1 MKEDYIAPLKKAAA
15 NRFALRKCPTG
26 IQGLDEITLGG
37 IPRGRPTL
45 LTGGAGSGK
54 TLIAL
59 EFLVKG
65 ATQYNEPGV
74 FMAFEETSEELTTNV
89 SSLGFDLDGLTAQKK
104 LAIDYVYIERSE
116 IEETGEYDLEGL
128 FVRLGYAID
137 SVKAKRVVLDT
148 LEVLFA
154 SLPNEGILRAELR
167 RLFRWLKKKGVTAIV
182 TGERGS
188 TTLTRY
194 GLEEYVADCVIIL
207 DHRVTEQIST
217 RRLRV
222 VKYRG
227 SYHGT
232 NEYPFLIDKDGI
244 SILPITSLGLTADA
258 PSGRVSTGVSRL
270 DAMFDGKGYYKGSSV
285 LVSGTAGTG
294 KSTLAA
300 HFAESACKRKERALY
315 LAFEESPPQIV
326 RNMRSVGIDLAPY
339 LDKGSLLIRSERPTL
354 LGLEMRLLQMTKLVD
369 EFKPHVVVMDPITNL
384 ISVGAEADVKSMLTR
399 FVDYLKGRQVTSLF
413 TSLTSPGNL
422 ERTDVGVSSLMD
434 TWIVLKDIEGQG
446 ERNRGL
452 SIVKSRG
459 MAHSNQFREFKLSDK
474 GLMLE
479 DVYLGAS
486 GALTGAARAAQIA
499 EEQAAVA
506 ARNEEIERLTR
517 QIERRRT
524 VLESQVTVLR
534 SEFEAEEEEIRKRMA
549 EVKAQEQTAA
559 IQKSRMAHARKV
571 DEETGR

>member
-1 MKEDYIAPLKKAAA
+1 MARKKGAAD
-15 NRFALRKCPTG
+15 RFELQKCPTG

-45 LTGGAGSGK
+45 ITGGAGSGK

-65 ATQYNEPGV
+65 ATLYNEPGV
-74 FMAFEETSEELTTNV
+74 FMAFEETGEELTTNV
-89 SSLGFDLDGLTAQKK
+89 ASLGFDLDGLAKQKK

-128 FVRLGYAID
+128 FVRLGNAID

-148 LEVLFA
+148 IEVLFG

-167 RLFRWLKKKGVTAIV
+167 RLFRWLKKRGVTALV

-194 GLEEYVADCVIIL
+194 GLEEYVADCVVLL
-207 DHRVTEQIST
+207 DHRVTDQIST

-244 SILPITSLGLTADA
+244 SILPITSLGLTSDA
-258 PSGRVSTGVSRL
+258 PSKRVSTGIPRL
-270 DAMFDGKGYYKGSSV
+270 DAMFGGKGFYKGSSV

-294 KSTLAA
+294 KSTMSAQ
-300 HFAESACKRKERALY
+300 FVKSACKRGERALY
-315 LAFEESPPQIV
+315 LAFEESPKQII
-326 RNMRSVGIDLAPY
+326 RNMRSAGIDLEPY
-339 LDKGSLLIRSERPTL
+339 LHGKGLVIRSERPTL
-354 LGLEMRLLQMTKLVD
+354 FGLEMHLLQMTKLV
-369 EFKPHVVVMDPITNL
+369 EQVSPHVVVMDPITNL
-384 ISVGAEADVKSMLTR
+384 ISIGFEADVKSMLTR
-399 FVDYLKGRQVTSLF
+399 FVDFLKAKQVTSLF
-413 TSLTSPGNL
+413 TSLTSPDGSL
-422 ERTDVGVSSLMD
+422 EQSAVGVSSLMD

-452 SIVKSRG
+452 TIVKSRG
-459 MAHSNQFREFKLSDK
+459 MAHSNQFRELRLT
-474 GLMLE
+474 GNGIVLE
-479 DVYLGAS
+479 DIYLGAS

-499 EEQAAVA
+499 EEEAAA
-506 ARNEEIERLTR
+506 LARKEEIERLGR
-517 QIERRRT
+517 HIERKRG
-524 VLESQVTVLR
+524 VLESQLKVLR
-534 SEFEAEEEEIRKRMA
+534 SEFEAEEEEIKRRMA
-549 EVKAQEQTAA
+549 EVEAREQAAEEQRSQAAHMRKA
-559 IQKSRMAHARKV
+559 

>member
-1 MKEDYIAPLKKAAA
+1 MPSKKTAADSFPLQ
-15 NRFALRKCPTG
+15 KCPTG
-26 IQGLDEITLGG
+26 IQGLDEITMGG

-45 LTGGAGSGK
+45 VTGAAGSGK

-65 ATQYNEPGV
+65 ATLYNEPGV

-89 SSLGFDLDGLTAQKK
+89 SSLGFDLDGLAKQKK

-128 FVRLGYAID
+128 FVRLGHAID

-148 LEVLFA
+148 LEVLF
-154 SLPNEGILRAELR
+154 SCLPSEGILRAELR

-182 TGERGS
+182 TGERGVN
-188 TTLTRY
+188 TITRY
-194 GLEEYVADCVIIL
+194 GLEEYVADCVILL
-207 DHRVTEQIST
+207 DHRVNEQVST

-244 SILPITSLGLTADA
+244 SILPITSFGLTSDA
-258 PSGRVSTGVSRL
+258 PSGRVSTGIPSL
-270 DAMFDGKGYYKGSSV
+270 DAMFEGKGYNKGSSV

-294 KSTLAA
+294 KSTMAA
-300 HFAESACKRKERALY
+300 QFAESACKRSKRALY
-315 LAFEESPPQIV
+315 FAFEESPKQII
-326 RNMRSVGIDLAPY
+326 RNMGYAGIDLKPY
-339 LDKGSLLIRSERPTL
+339 LDSKHLVIRSERPTL
-354 LGLEMRLLQMTKLVD
+354 FGLEMHLLQMTKLVD
-369 EFKPHVVVMDPITNL
+369 QFKPHIVVMDPITNL
-384 ISVGAEADVKSMLTR
+384 ISVGFQADVKSMLMR
-399 FVDYLKGRQVTSLF
+399 FVDFLKAKQITSLF
-413 TSLTSPGNL
+413 TSLASPGNL
-422 ERTDVGVSSLMD
+422 EQTDVGVSSLMD

-459 MAHSNQFREFKLSDK
+459 MAHSNQFREFKLTAN

-479 DVYLGAS
+479 DVYLGVS
-486 GALTGAARAAQIA
+486 GALTGAAKAAQIA
-499 EEQAAVA
+499 EEEAA
-506 ARNEEIERLTR
+506 ARARTEEIERLGR
-517 QIERRRT
+517 HIERKRQ
-524 VLESQVTVLR
+524 VLESQMIVLR
-534 SEFEAEEEEIRKRMA
+534 SEFEVEEEEIRKRMA
-549 EVKAQEQTAA
+549 DLEAREQAAAEQEN
-559 IQKSRMAHARKV
+559 RMAQARKV

>member
-1 MKEDYIAPLKKAAA
+1 VPHKKTLPD
-15 NRFALRKCPTG
+15 RFELQKCPTG
-26 IQGLDEITLGG
+26 IQGLDEITTGG
-37 IPRGRPTL
+37 IPKGRPTL
-45 LTGGAGSGK
+45 LTGAAGSGK

-65 ATQYNEPGV
+65 VTLYNEPGV

-89 SSLGFDLDGLTAQKK
+89 SSLGFDLDGLAKQKK
-104 LAIDYVYIERSE
+104 LAVDYVYIERSE

-128 FVRLGYAID
+128 FVRLGHAID

-154 SLPNEGILRAELR
+154 SLPNEAILRAELR

-182 TGERGS
+182 TGERGVN
-188 TTLTRY
+188 TITRY
-194 GLEEYVADCVIIL
+194 GLEEYVADCVILL
-207 DHRVTEQIST
+207 DHRITEQVST

-244 SILPITSLGLTADA
+244 SILPITSLGLTSDA
-258 PSGRVSTGVSRL
+258 PLGRVSTGIPRL
-270 DAMFDGKGYYKGSSV
+270 DAMFEDKGYYKGSSV

-300 HFAESACKRKERALY
+300 QFAQGACERKERVLY
-315 LAFEESPPQIV
+315 LAFEESPQQII
-326 RNMRSVGIDLAPY
+326 RNMRSAGIDLEPY
-339 LDKGSLLIRSERPTL
+339 TKSKSLVIRSERPTL
-354 LGLEMRLLQMTKLVD
+354 LGLEMHLLQMTKLVD
-369 EFKPHVVVMDPITNL
+369 QFTPHIVVMDPITNL
-384 ISVGAEADVKSMLTR
+384 ISVGAESDVKSMLTR
-399 FVDYLKGRQVTSLF
+399 FVDFLKSKQVTSLF

-422 ERTDVGVSSLMD
+422 ERTDVGISSLMD
-434 TWIVLKDIEGQG
+434 TWMVLKDIEGQG

-452 SIVKSRG
+452 TIVKSRG
-459 MAHSNQFREFKLSDK
+459 MPHSNQFREFKLTGS

-499 EEQAAVA
+499 EEETAAL
-506 ARNEEIERLTR
+506 ARAEEIERLNR
-517 QIERRRT
+517 QIERKRT
-524 VLESQVTVLR
+524 VLDSQLTVLR
-534 SEFEAEEEEIRKRMA
+534 AGLEAEEEEIRKRMA
-549 EVKAQEQTAA
+549 EVEGKDQAAKAH
-559 IQKSRMAHARKV
+559 KSGMAHARKT
-571 DEETGR
+571 DGEAGK

>member
-1 MKEDYIAPLKKAAA
+1 MPRKKTVTD
-15 NRFALRKCPTG
+15 RFDLQKCPTG

-45 LTGGAGSGK
+45 LTGAAGSGK

-65 ATQYNEPGV
+65 AIVYNEPGV

-89 SSLGFDLDGLTAQKK
+89 SSLGFDLDGLARQKK

-128 FVRLGYAID
+128 FIRLGQAID

-148 LEVLFA
+148 LEVLFS
-154 SLPNEGILRAELR
+154 SLPNEGALRAELR
-167 RLFRWLKKKGVTAIV
+167 RLFRWLKQKGVTAIV
-182 TGERGS
+182 TGERGVN
-188 TTLTRY
+188 TITRY
-194 GLEEYVADCVIIL
+194 GLEEYVADCVIVL
-207 DHRVTEQIST
+207 DHRVTDQIST

-258 PSGRVSTGVSRL
+258 PTGRVSTGISRL
-270 DAMFDGKGYYKGSSV
+270 DAMFGGKGFYRGSSV

-300 HFAESACKRKERALY
+300 QFAESVCKRGERVLY
-315 LAFEESPPQIV
+315 FAFEESPKQIL
-326 RNMRSVGIDLAPY
+326 RNMRSAGVNLEPY
-339 LDKGSLLIRSERPTL
+339 IKNKRLLLYSERPTFF
-354 LGLEMRLLQMTKLVD
+354 GLEMHLLKMTKLVD
-369 EFKPHVVVMDPITNL
+369 EFKPQIVMMDPVTNL
-384 ISVGAEADVKSMLTR
+384 ISVGLQIDVKSMLTR
-399 FVDYLKGRQVTSLF
+399 FVDFLKARQVTSLF
-413 TSLTSPGNL
+413 TSLTSPGGSL
-422 ERTDVGVSSLMD
+422 EQSDAGVSSLMD
-434 TWIVLKDIEGQG
+434 TWIVLKDIEAQN

-452 SIVKSRG
+452 TIIKSRG
-459 MAHSNQFREFKLSDK
+459 MAHSNQFRRFRLTGK

-479 DVYLGAS
+479 DV
-486 GALTGAARAAQIA
+486 TG
-499 EEQAAVA
+499 
-506 ARNEEIERLTR
+506 
-517 QIERRRT
+517 
-524 VLESQVTVLR
+524 S
-534 SEFEAEEEEIRKRMA
+534 
-549 EVKAQEQTAA
+549 
-559 IQKSRMAHARKV
+559 
-571 DEETGR
+571 

>member
-1 MKEDYIAPLKKAAA
+1 MPPRNKPSSD
-15 NRFALRKCPTG
+15 RFALKKCPTG

-45 LTGGAGSGK
+45 VTGAAGSGK
-54 TLIAL
+54 TLFAL
-59 EFLVKG
+59 EFLVRG
-65 ATQYNEPGV
+65 ATLYNEPGV
-74 FMAFEETSEELTTNV
+74 FMAFEETGEELTTNV
-89 SSLGFDLDGLTAQKK
+89 SSLGFDLDGLAKQKK

-128 FVRLGYAID
+128 FVRLGHAID

-148 LEVLFA
+148 LEVLFGN
-154 SLPNEGILRAELR
+154 LPNEGILRAELR

-182 TGERGS
+182 TGERG
-188 TTLTRY
+188 TNTITRY
-194 GLEEYVADCVIIL
+194 GLEEYVADCVILL

-244 SILPITSLGLTADA
+244 SILPITSLGLTSEA
-258 PSGRVSTGVSRL
+258 PSGRVSTGIPRL
-270 DAMFDGKGYYKGSSV
+270 DTMFEGKGYYKGSSV

-294 KSTLAA
+294 KSTMAA
-300 HFAESACKRKERALY
+300 RFAESACKRGERALY
-315 LAFEESPPQIV
+315 LAFEESPKQIV
-326 RNMRSVGIDLAPY
+326 RNMGTAGIHLKPY
-339 LDKGSLLIRSERPTL
+339 LDNKHLVIRSERPTL
-354 LGLEMRLLQMTKLVD
+354 LGLEMHLLQMTKLVT
-369 EFKPHVVVMDPITNL
+369 EFKPHIVVMDPITNL
-384 ISVGAEADVKSMLTR
+384 ISVGFQADVKSMLTR
-399 FVDYLKGRQVTSLF
+399 FVDFLKAKQVTSLF

-422 ERTDVGVSSLMD
+422 EQTDVGVSSLMD

-452 SIVKSRG
+452 TIVKSRG
-459 MAHSNQFREFKLSDK
+459 MVHSNQFREFKLTGS

-486 GALTGAARAAQIA
+486 GALTGAAKAAQIA
-499 EEQAAVA
+499 EEEAAA
-506 ARNEEIERLTR
+506 LARTEEIERLGR
-517 QIERRRT
+517 HIERKRQ
-524 VLESQVTVLR
+524 VLESQMIVLR
-534 SEFEAEEEEIRKRMA
+534 SEFEAEEEEIRKRVA
-549 EVKAQEQTAA
+549 EVQAQKQAATDQRARAADTRKA
-559 IQKSRMAHARKV
+559 
-571 DEETGR
+571 DEETSR